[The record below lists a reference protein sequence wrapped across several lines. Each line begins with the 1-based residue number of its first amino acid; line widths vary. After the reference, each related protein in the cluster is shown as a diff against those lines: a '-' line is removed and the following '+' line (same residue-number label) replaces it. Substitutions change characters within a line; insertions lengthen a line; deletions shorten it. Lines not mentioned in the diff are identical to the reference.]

1 MSTRKLTSIR
11 NIGIIAHIDAGKTT
25 VTERMLFYSGA
36 KHRVGEV
43 DKGTTETDSD
53 PEEQQRGITIYA
65 ACVTFP
71 WKNVTVN
78 LLDTPGHVDFTAEVE
93 RCLRVLDGA
102 VVVFSAREGVE
113 AQSETVWRQ
122 ADKYN
127 VPRLVFINKL
137 DREGADFEGTLEE
150 IEKRLAAT
158 PIAIQIPIGLGPPH
172 VENPFR
178 GVIDLIE
185 MKSRTF
191 DPQDEGKTMHHG
203 EVPPE
208 LLDEAT
214 AWREMMLEKL
224 YNFSNELM
232 ELALAEEPIPA
243 ELIRKALRE
252 ATVARQVQPLLC
264 GSALHG
270 IGVQPVLDAVEY
282 YLPSP
287 ADRPPVKGIA
297 PGKKKGE
304 TIEVERAP
312 NPDEPFCGLVFKVL
326 PAKTGDISWVRIYS
340 GSLKSNSRVLNPA
353 KNEKENVAQ
362 LWQIHATKK
371 EEQLDHVGCGDI
383 VGIVGLRHSITG
395 DTLCDTRETIQL
407 ESIQFPETVISIA
420 IEPET
425 TAERKKLADT
435 LEMLKRQDPTLQ
447 VTSSDSGQ
455 TLMRG
460 MGELHLEVVKN
471 RLLRDFNLNVKFHKP
486 QVSYRETIAKSVDI
500 VGECRRVIA
509 GKQLFAKVKIR
520 LEPMPK
526 NAGVSVLNFVEVGSV
541 PQELVDAAIETL
553 KGCGEGG
560 GRIAGFPLMKLKV
573 SLLSA
578 EYDPLASDEQ
588 AFRIA
593 AAEAFEEGLEQGGKV
608 LLEPIMKL
616 DITTPEDYLGSV
628 VGDLQ
633 QRRATIA
640 KTDTRGKMVALEAHA
655 PLREVFGYS
664 SAIRSLS
671 QGRAGY
677 SMEPLE
683 YAPAP
688 AEVVKEYTI

>member
-1 MSTRKLTSIR
+1 MSRKLTSIR

-43 DKGTTETDSD
+43 DKGTTETDND

-71 WKNVTVN
+71 WKDVTVN

-127 VPRLVFINKL
+127 VPRMVFINKL

-150 IEKRLAAT
+150 IEKRLSAV
-158 PIAIQIPIGLGPPH
+158 PVAIQIPIGLGPPH

-185 MKSRTF
+185 MQSRTF
-191 DPQDEGKTMHHG
+191 DPSDEGRTIHVGPVPEELEADAHH
-203 EVPPE
+203 
-208 LLDEAT
+208 
-214 AWREMMLEKL
+214 WRDIMLEKL
-224 YNFSNELM
+224 YNYSNELM
-232 ELALAEEPIPA
+232 ELALAEQEIPA

-252 ATVARQVQPLLC
+252 ATIARQVQPLFC

-270 IGVQPVLDAVEY
+270 IGVQPVLDGVQY

-287 ADRPPVKGIA
+287 ADRPAVKGTS

-304 TIEVERAP
+304 HVDVERSP
-312 NPDEPFCGLVFKVL
+312 SPDEPFCGLVFKVL

-371 EEQLDHVGCGDI
+371 EEQLEQVGCGDI

-395 DTLCDTRETIQL
+395 DTICDTRETIQL
-407 ESIQFPETVISIA
+407 ESIQFPETVISMA
-420 IEPET
+420 IEPENA
-425 TAERKKLADT
+425 AERKKLGET

-447 VTSSDSGQ
+447 VTASDSGQ

-460 MGELHLEVVKN
+460 MGELHLEVIKN

-486 QVSYRETIAKSVDI
+486 QVSYRESIERMVELD
-500 VGECRRVIA
+500 GECHRIIA
-509 GKQLFAKVKIR
+509 GKQLFAKLKIR
-520 LEPMPK
+520 MEPMPK
-526 NAGVSVLNFVEVGSV
+526 NTGVSVLNFVEVGKV
-541 PQELVDAAIETL
+541 PQELIDAAIETL

-560 GRIAGFPLMKLKV
+560 GRLAGFPLMKLKV
-573 SLLSA
+573 SLLDA
-578 EYDPLASDEQ
+578 QYDPLSSDEQ

-593 AAEAFEEGLEQGGKV
+593 AAEAFEEGLEKGGKV

-616 DITTPEDYLGSV
+616 DITTPEDYLGNF

-655 PLREVFGYS
+655 PLRELFGYS
-664 SAIRSLS
+664 SAMRSLS
-671 QGRAGY
+671 QGRAGC

-688 AEVVKEYTI
+688 ADVRREYEI